1 MLEMAD
7 VRNKTF
13 VGVDGRSTFTTEKG
27 GGKDKERNR
36 WEEVE
41 FKVCSFVRRN
51 S

>member
-27 GGKDKERNR
+27 GGQG
-36 WEEVE
+36 
-41 FKVCSFVRRN
+41 
-51 S
+51 